1 MNRSV
6 GPDTLIAIKA
16 NYEGT
21 NRRFKLPLKDLEA
34 YTFPRKIR
42 EVLSLSVDSNI
53 VIERYSDSAARWVT
67 LNSSDTAIYKQ
78 LYRAAKAKTKL
89 RIKITESKQKPEC
102 VSEPELQPAHANE
115 STISSTV
122 HSARGSYLNTV
133 LNDPLPITDSDHG
146 ASFKERN
153 HTPATKAA
161 EDIEKPTRE
170 PEDAWKTDR
179 EGRLHFNNRT
189 NVAATFY
196 IDCNHCGNS
205 IPNAHWHC
213 SICED
218 GDYDLC
224 QRCIDSGLLC
234 PGEDHWLIKR
244 SVIDG
249 LVVNSTTETIA
260 PKSQEQVTKE
270 FAEEVEEPGL
280 ATVEEEA
287 ELEAPDAPEPE
298 PTVEMRTCNS
308 CFQDFEEAQL
318 VTCFDCHD
326 YDLCFSCI
334 INDVHGHHPG
344 HSFFFTHDVGTS
356 SVKDT
361 VGHLCDPGRGVRH
374 MALCDGCD
382 KRIRG
387 VRHKCLDCPDF
398 DFCGECVHA
407 APATH
412 PGHRFVPLYE
422 PIPAAIDSYEVHH
435 GVYCDGPLCQGKGDN
450 LYITGD
456 RYKCAICHDTDFC
469 SRCEAHPDNTHN
481 RTHPLLKFKTAVR
494 HVSISTMGE
503 NDRGQPL
510 QRMGDR
516 PNTKTSFTEPM
527 AVGVSHAAT
536 QVQKTSDLPAPRP
549 PSPPLPTLKGEKVSS
564 PGDLASSGQLQAQFM
579 RDTYP
584 DGFELP
590 RDTVFTKTWTLQNS
604 GAAPWPQ
611 GCSVRFAGG
620 DTMFNIDSD
629 HPTSTSELISAMES
643 NKITKP
649 VAPGDSADFRL
660 TLKTP
665 LREGRAISYW
675 RLKTPDGAPF
685 GDRLWCDVA
694 VVSGSKYITIEES
707 DKPENG
713 SGTESA
719 HCEDA
724 TGFEDKAEE
733 PLAASD
739 MVFPKLERESPEMS
753 ISDTKTTSSATCWDG
768 REDEHDLADD
778 VESLTMDDADTDGFL
793 TDEEYDILDA
803 SDQEFPV
810 GTQKHEQK

>member
-102 VSEPELQPAHANE
+102 VPEPELQPAHANE
-115 STISSTV
+115 STIPSTV

-153 HTPATKAA
+153 HPPAIKAA

-170 PEDAWKTDR
+170 SEDAWKTDR

-334 INDVHGHHPG
+334 INDVHGPPSWSLFSSLLTMLG
-344 HSFFFTHDVGTS
+344 PQASRILLDTS
-356 SVKDT
+356 VTQVVEYATCPCAMGAISESVVCT
-361 VGHLCDPGRGVRH
+361 TSVLTALTSTFVANVSCCSGDPPRS
-374 MALCDGCD
+374 
-382 KRIRG
+382 
-387 VRHKCLDCPDF
+387 P
-398 DFCGECVHA
+398 
-407 APATH
+407 
-412 PGHRFVPLYE
+412 
-422 PIPAAIDSYEVHH
+422 
-435 GVYCDGPLCQGKGDN
+435 
-450 LYITGD
+450 
-456 RYKCAICHDTDFC
+456 
-469 SRCEAHPDNTHN
+469 
-481 RTHPLLKFKTAVR
+481 FKTAVR

-536 QVQKTSDLPAPRP
+536 QVQKTSDLPAPRS

-604 GAAPWPQ
+604 GAAPWPE

-719 HCEDA
+719 HCEDVMS
-724 TGFEDKAEE
+724 FEDKAEE